1 MSMERQEGNAVEIL
15 RQHLKEFQIINRLT
29 SALSS
34 TTSIDDIYNVI
45 LCALVSPQGLDFTRS
60 FLFLYNP
67 KFDSFEGYAAFGPT
81 NSEEACH
88 FFEELKREEDALED
102 ILEKVK
108 NGGIVSEAD
117 VWETCR
123 SGLQVS
129 GVWISMIQKYRE
141 NELAEEVRRLSFS
154 GYDQREEEHF
164 LHKAID
170 VDSPKIHDQNLLE
183 YKIPH
188 GLAKLLDN
196 RFVTVPIKGKNRRH
210 AVVIVDRKFSE
221 NNIHE
226 NDLHHLQWFSVQAS
240 LAVEN
245 ATLYNDLQI
254 AVNDLKEIDSLKSS
268 FLSTISHELRTPL
281 TTINGFVDLLLE
293 GKMGDIS
300 DHQSNLLSRVA
311 KNGKHLINMV
321 NDIIEVAEIQAH
333 GVEDIIVQAVD
344 PLPVL
349 MSSINLVKQRKD
361 EKNVSIE
368 PEIEASIPKII
379 SEEHCLERIFYHILD
394 NAVKFSNEN
403 GIIRIS
409 FTEEAGE
416 MRIAFQDEGIG
427 MYPEQL
433 KKIFDEFYQA
443 DSRLNRS
450 FEGMGLGLTIT
461 RLLLTATGGKIFAES
476 APKEGS
482 TFVVVFPIAS

>member
-1 MSMERQEGNAVEIL
+1 
-15 RQHLKEFQIINRLT
+15 
-29 SALSS
+29 
-34 TTSIDDIYNVI
+34 
-45 LCALVSPQGLDFTRS
+45 
-60 FLFLYNP
+60 
-67 KFDSFEGYAAFGPT
+67 
-81 NSEEACH
+81 
-88 FFEELKREEDALED
+88 
-102 ILEKVK
+102 
-108 NGGIVSEAD
+108 
-117 VWETCR
+117 
-123 SGLQVS
+123 
-129 GVWISMIQKYRE
+129 
-141 NELAEEVRRLSFS
+141 
-154 GYDQREEEHF
+154 
-164 LHKAID
+164 
-170 VDSPKIHDQNLLE
+170 
-183 YKIPH
+183 
-188 GLAKLLDN
+188 
-196 RFVTVPIKGKNRRH
+196 
-210 AVVIVDRKFSE
+210 
-221 NNIHE
+221 
-226 NDLHHLQWFSVQAS
+226 
-240 LAVEN
+240 
-245 ATLYNDLQI
+245 
-254 AVNDLKEIDSLKSS
+254 
-268 FLSTISHELRTPL
+268 
-281 TTINGFVDLLLE
+281 
-293 GKMGDIS
+293 
-300 DHQSNLLSRVA
+300 
-311 KNGKHLINMV
+311 MV